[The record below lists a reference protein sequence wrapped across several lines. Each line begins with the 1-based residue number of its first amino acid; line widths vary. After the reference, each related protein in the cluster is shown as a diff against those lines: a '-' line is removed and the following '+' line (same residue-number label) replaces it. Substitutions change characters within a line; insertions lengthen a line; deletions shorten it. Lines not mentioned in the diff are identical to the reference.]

1 VHLIYYAILHYDSQA
16 LKCNFAL
23 HFWGSLASMALW
35 RFLDYH
41 SAAGNN
47 LIEEWYLDLPVVAQA
62 EFDVILKTLSIT
74 ADWRGLSE
82 FDCLGRYGLCEIRF
96 KAGKIQYRP
105 AGFFG
110 PGEKCFSIYVGCSKK
125 GRIYTPPDAFD
136 LAIKR
141 KGKVARKEASLHERF
156 V

>member
-1 VHLIYYAILHYDSQA
+1 
-16 LKCNFAL
+16 
-23 HFWGSLASMALW
+23 MALW

-47 LIEEWYLDLPVVAQA
+47 LIEEWYLDLPEEAQA
-62 EFDVILKTLSIT
+62 EFDVTLKTLSIT
-74 ADWRGLSE
+74 EDWRGLSE
-82 FDCLGRYGLCEIRF
+82 FDCLGREGLCEIRF

-105 AGFFG
+105 TGFFG
-110 PGEKCFSIYVGCSKK
+110 PGAKCFSIYVGCSKK

-141 KGKVARKEASLHERF
+141 KGKVARGEAFLRERF